1 MSTVSARAGTHGLH
15 RCDVD
20 LRDDGTAGPIAIKR
34 RGGVTIVQGP
44 GEARHS
50 GMPQSAIDNAEVDFV
65 LSLSRIGPKLGR
77 LAATI
82 AAIKS

>member
-1 MSTVSARAGTHGLH
+1 
-15 RCDVD
+15 
-20 LRDDGTAGPIAIKR
+20 
-34 RGGVTIVQGP
+34 VQGP